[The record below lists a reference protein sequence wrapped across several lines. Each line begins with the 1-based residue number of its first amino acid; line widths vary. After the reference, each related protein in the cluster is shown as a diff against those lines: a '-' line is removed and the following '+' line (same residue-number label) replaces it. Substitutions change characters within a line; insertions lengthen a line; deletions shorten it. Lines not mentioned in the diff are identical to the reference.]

1 VQQRRNS
8 RGLDAKLP
16 LKEDTFNNTLTMAIE
31 NAIRTMQGLFE
42 SVSRLRLVRIRALI
56 PLILFLG
63 LASPVSAQKYDQKK
77 GSDMVTKDGV
87 DFLKIETKGCGFG
100 QTCAFN
106 VYDAQG
112 NKAIIVT
119 MESFKDPA
127 AVNQSNTDG
136 NVYFS
141 TYIFPTLNTK
151 AEYAYV
157 RGKAEKLA
165 KDIDSNELI
174 RDGMLNEEA
183 VNEFVLVNGM
193 KFSHQRDGV
202 IRVISR

>member
-1 VQQRRNS
+1 
-8 RGLDAKLP
+8 
-16 LKEDTFNNTLTMAIE
+16 MAIE
-31 NAIRTMQGLFE
+31 NATHTLQRMFE
-42 SVSRLRLVRIRALI
+42 SVSRFQRVSVRALI
-56 PLILFLG
+56 ALLLLLVAATPTT
-63 LASPVSAQKYDQKK
+63 AQKYDQKK
-77 GSDMVTKDGV
+77 GSDMVTKNGV

-112 NKAIIVT
+112 NKVIIVT

-136 NVYFS
+136 NVFFS

>member
-1 VQQRRNS
+1 MTI
-8 RGLDAKLP
+8 A
-16 LKEDTFNNTLTMAIE
+16 
-31 NAIRTMQGLFE
+31 NATRTMKEMIG
-42 SVSRLRLVRIRALI
+42 SASRSRLFRIRALI
-56 PLILFLG
+56 ALLLLLVVAAP
-63 LASPVSAQKYDQKK
+63 ATAQKYDQKK

-112 NKAIIVT
+112 NKVIIVT

-141 TYIFPTLNTK
+141 TYIFPTLNSK

-174 RDGMLNEEA
+174 RNGMLNEES